1 MKTIKIPDEDYE
13 LFLAI
18 IDAGLQFIE
27 GEKDKFDA
35 QEKRVFDFC
44 ADRKWER
51 PFDEDFEKVIKE
63 SYRAK
68 KEDDVYR
75 IIG

>member
-35 QEKRVFDFC
+35 KEKRVFDFC
-44 ADRKWER
+44 ADRKW
-51 PFDEDFEKVIKE
+51 
-63 SYRAK
+63 
-68 KEDDVYR
+68 
-75 IIG
+75 